1 MNRLIAGQQMR
12 IKELEAELAE
22 VTESNKAVEKA
33 LEGVPYLGIY
43 AEGVEWL
50 KARIVELDSELF
62 RMQLLKTT
70 YMVELDS
77 SKDKCTQLAVQN
89 ESMRNLRY
97 ELMGVCADV
106 RYGNGFD
113 NVCLNTLGRVINGLH
128 PCENNAAEILRKRDA
143 NVMRDISLRLNTFH
157 IDGENTQAM
166 MMVKVMYQINRW
178 ADEMEAG
185 K

>member
-77 SKDKCTQLAVQN
+77 SKDKCNQLAVQN
-89 ESMRNLRY
+89 EGFKQVLKEVLRN
-97 ELMGVCADV
+97 
-106 RYGNGFD
+106 
-113 NVCLNTLGRVINGLH
+113 NGLDYLEMLA
-128 PCENNAAEILRKRDA
+128 ENALALPSNASEIIRKHDA
-143 NVMRDISLRLNTFH
+143 KVVRDISLRLNTFH
-157 IDGENTQAM
+157 IDGENT
-166 MMVKVMYQINRW
+166 
-178 ADEMEAG
+178 
-185 K
+185 